1 MRKLFIAS
9 TVVLLVLV
17 LLYAFRMPILR
28 AGSTMLMHEDKLEQ
42 ADAMFILSGGGYD
55 RGNEAVKLFR
65 NGYSRQ
71 LVCTGGNPV
80 VELKIFNM
88 DTLESDMTIANLKRQ
103 AVADSNIVQIK
114 YGTST
119 REEADTIIRYC
130 KTHQLKK
137 IILLSSR
144 LHTGRVNYVFRQP
157 FKNADVELII
167 HGAPSSRF
175 NEYTWWKDEEGL
187 IAVNNEWIKT
197 IYYWFKY

>member
-28 AGSTMLMHEDKLEQ
+28 AGSTILMHEDKLEQ

-103 AVADSNIVQIK
+103 AVPDSNIVQIK

-144 LHTGRVNYVFRQP
+144 LHTGRVNYVFRLP
-157 FKNADVELII
+157 
-167 HGAPSSRF
+167 
-175 NEYTWWKDEEGL
+175 
-187 IAVNNEWIKT
+187 T
-197 IYYWFKY
+197 IGCFCV